1 MQERV
6 SSTFASPAPRAG
18 SHAGSSSATTSR
30 KSQTRKR
37 IELTLSDSSDEDGG
51 GGDLRAKIAR
61 LEAEN
66 ARLRGGVKAEPGV
79 KVEDEGDENRLRVLS
94 VHSVASPCMQFDSQS
109 EALFSLSS
117 LRARL
122 VVSLLN
128 DACFH
133 QSFEDWN

>member
-1 MQERV
+1 MYSLIFQYRSRALLEIDGIADPLEAPEPVPAVQERV

-30 KSQTRKR
+30 KSQKRKR

-79 KVEDEGDENRLRVLS
+79 KVEDEVKVKTEKYKTRQENGKVMLDLLDE
-94 VHSVASPCMQFDSQS
+94 
-109 EALFSLSS
+109 
-117 LRARL
+117 
-122 VVSLLN
+122 
-128 DACFH
+128 
-133 QSFEDWN
+133 